1 MHYLLASV
9 GLLFILSSR
18 TLAATTERPIQVAI
32 LDFGSSQLAKT
43 VAHEFRSTLPK
54 LEGVRIVDP
63 DLSMSA
69 AHGTGYSGSLNLSL
83 SEARDLG
90 ASMDADFY
98 LIGDAQTLRRSS
110 FSKPVYYQTYLT
122 VFVVS
127 SRSGSLVKW
136 DRIQTESDTPAD
148 SEKQLFQL
156 IESQQIVRTTHLA
169 IRSADLKESA
179 DRRQDLIP
187 NAPLIEEAPDTDKI
201 ASEQGLRLPRPYRR
215 LRPTYTE
222 SAAGAEVEATVDVLV
237 DIGADGEVQNI
248 QIARWAGFGLDESSV
263 DTVRQ
268 LHFFPAMRN
277 GTPIPMRVLLRYNFR
292 KPPQ

>member
-1 MHYLLASV
+1 MRYLLASA
-9 GLLFILSSR
+9 GLFFILSSR
-18 TLAATTERPIQVAI
+18 TLAVTTQRPIHVAI
-32 LDFGSSQLAKT
+32 LDFGSSQFAKT
-43 VAHEFRSTLPK
+43 VVQEFRTSLPK

-69 AHGTGYSGSLNLSL
+69 ARGAGYSGSLNLSV

-90 ASMDADFY
+90 ASLDADFY
-98 LIGDAQTLRRSS
+98 LLGDAQTLRRSS
-110 FSKPVYYQTYLT
+110 FSRPVYYQTYLT
-122 VFVVS
+122 IFVVS

-136 DRIQTESDTPAD
+136 DRIQTESDSPAN

-156 IESQQIVRTTHLA
+156 LESRQIVRTTQLA
-169 IRSADLKESA
+169 IRSAGLKESVA
-179 DRRQDLIP
+179 RQQDLAI
-187 NAPLIEEAPDTDKI
+187 NTPLIEEAPDDDKI

-222 SAAGAEVEATVDVLV
+222 FAAGAEVEATVDVLA
-237 DIGADGEVQNI
+237 DIGADGEVQHT
-248 QIARWAGFGLDESSV
+248 QIARWAGFGLDESSM

-277 GTPIPMRVLLRYNFR
+277 GTPIPMRVLLRFNFR